1 MEQKKVVSENDH
13 VGVPSTFL
21 FPLRTNVEYFASP
34 EGYLTLLERIKQASI
49 LYDTLIFEGGMYVA
63 TVWEMGSFDQWI
75 PPQDVTEEILKV
87 EFEPTG
93 GEDFV
98 SMTPTGSDQGQVVL
112 SGPVE
117 RRFRSEF
124 HSVLRDLEAERLPW
138 LKMATFN
145 LPPEGKRLADRL
157 REEDERN
164 PSIVLREGSHFLKA
178 KILANL
184 NSDLI
189 LIASL
194 RTAASID
201 PLYAPILQQKTVSDQ
216 SLAPAVGF
224 LALQVAIPN
233 FASLPWETIVELREK
248 PALVEFRKKMTS
260 IEMMARSALP
270 EGEVGELKYQVS
282 QTISEELLQEIAHL
296 QPKLSKVAG
305 DVMLDLVLDL
315 MAGLLS
321 VSVQVPLPV
330 GAAVTGL
337 QGIVEMVKADR
348 SWITAFLRLR
358 GSSGDL
364 SG

>member
-1 MEQKKVVSENDH
+1 MPNRGTQ
-13 VGVPSTFL
+13 FF

-49 LYDTLIFEGGMYVA
+49 LYDTLIFEGGMYMA
-63 TVWEMGSFDQWI
+63 AVWEMGSFDQWV
-75 PPQDVTEEILKV
+75 PPQGVTEEMLNV

-98 SMTPTGSDQGQVVL
+98 SIAPTGSDQGQVVL

-124 HSVLRDLEAERLPW
+124 HSVLKDLEAERLPW
-138 LKMATFN
+138 LKMATFT
-145 LPPEGKRLADRL
+145 PTSEGKRLADRL

-164 PSIVLREGSHFLKA
+164 PSIVLPEGGHFLKA

-184 NSDLI
+184 NSDLV

-194 RTAASID
+194 GTAASID
-201 PLYAPILQQKTVSDQ
+201 PLYAPILEQKAASDQ
-216 SLAPAVGF
+216 RMQPASGF

-233 FASLPWETIVELREK
+233 FASLPWETIVELRDK
-248 PALVEFRKKMTS
+248 PALVEFREKMTS

-270 EGEVGELKYQVS
+270 EGEVEELKYQIL

-296 QPKLSKVAG
+296 LPKPSKVAG
-305 DVMLDLVLDL
+305 DVVRDLMLDL

-321 VSVQVPLPV
+321 ASVQVPVPV
-330 GAAVTGL
+330 GAAVTGF
-337 QGIVEMVKADR
+337 QGIAEMVKANR

-358 GSSGDL
+358 DSGGDL